1 MDKENMKIDDQQT
14 EEVSGGNNANGR
26 YAELYAVMDELNGK
40 TCKFCKKKFY
50 KQAVL
55 ANYELYKSKMLRQFN
70 NFGGKAVPC
79 LYCDYWR
86 NITDFE

>member
-14 EEVSGGNNANGR
+14 EEVS
-26 YAELYAVMDELNGK
+26 
-40 TCKFCKKKFY
+40 
-50 KQAVL
+50 
-55 ANYELYKSKMLRQFN
+55 
-70 NFGGKAVPC
+70 GGKAVPC